1 MRRYYYLWLV
11 LSMASP
17 LMAQVVAGFDEME
30 LPAAGY
36 LNNAGPAGAFVSQQ
50 LALPNQY
57 NSQFDFWSGWA
68 ISRVTDNQTP
78 GFSNQYSVISGGGA
92 EGSANYAVGY
102 CFDPIV
108 VKLTGTQAGSV
119 VEGLSVNNST
129 YTYFS
134 MRDGDAFSKRFGGVS
149 GNDPDYLLLSIR
161 AYYQGQLSADS
172 ATIYLADYRFAN
184 NQLDYILDEWTFV
197 DLLALGNADSLQFR
211 LTSTDIGVF
220 GMNTPAYFCIDNVR
234 MGSLSSST
242 EEPPAVA
249 VVRAWPNPT
258 TSELQVDTPGEGILL
273 LRNSSGQLLRQQPIV
288 NPLTTLDVSL
298 LPAGNYYLQWVSAGS
313 VRTGTFVKF

>member
-1 MRRYYYLWLV
+1 MRYLFYWWLMFSV
-11 LSMASP
+11 TSP
-17 LMAQVVAGFDEME
+17 LLAQSVVAGFDEIE

-36 LNNAGPAGAFVSQQ
+36 LNNAGMGGAFMSQQ

-78 GFSNQYSVISGGGA
+78 GFGNQYGVISGGGA
-92 EGSANYAVGY
+92 EGSANFAVGY

-108 VKLTGTQAGSV
+108 VRLTGSQAGSV

-161 AYYQGQLSADS
+161 AYYQGQLSPDS
-172 ATIYLADYRFAN
+172 ATVYLADYRFAD
-184 NQLDYILDEWTFV
+184 NQLDYIVDEWTFV
-197 DLLALGNADSLQFR
+197 DLVALGNADSLQFR
-211 LTSTDIGVF
+211 LTSTDNGVF

-234 MGSLSSST
+234 LSPLSTTDDRDGSPLV
-242 EEPPAVA
+242 EI
-249 VVRAWPNPT
+249 WPNPT
-258 TSELQVDTPGEGILL
+258 AHELFVDTPRKGALL
-273 LRNSSGQLLRQQPIV
+273 LWNSHGQLLRQWQIV
-288 NPLTTLDVSL
+288 NPQTILDVSF
-298 LPAGNYYLQWVSAGS
+298 LPAGSYQLQYLSADSSGVS
-313 VRTGTFVKF
+313 TFFKN

>member
-1 MRRYYYLWLV
+1 MRYLFNWWLL
-11 LSMASP
+11 LSVTSP
-17 LMAQVVAGFDEME
+17 LLAQPVVAGFDEIE

-36 LNNAGPAGAFVSQQ
+36 LNNAGIGGAFISQQ

-78 GFSNQYSVISGGGA
+78 GFGNQYSVISGGGA
-92 EGSANYAVGY
+92 EGSANFAVGY

-108 VKLTGTQAGSV
+108 VRLTGTQAGSV

-134 MRDGDAFSKRFGGVS
+134 MRNGDAFSKRFGGVS

-161 AYYQGQLSADS
+161 AYYQGQLSPDS
-172 ATIYLADYRFAN
+172 ATVYLADYRYGD
-184 NQLDYILDEWTFV
+184 NQLDYIVNEWTFV
-197 DLLALGNADSLQFR
+197 ELGALGNADSLQFR
-211 LTSTDIGVF
+211 LTSTDNGVF

-234 MGSLSSST
+234 LSPLST
-242 EEPPAVA
+242 TDDRYASPRVKI
-249 VVRAWPNPT
+249 WPNPT
-258 TSELQVDTPGEGILL
+258 AHELYVDTPREGALL
-273 LRNSSGQLLRQQPIV
+273 LWNSRGQLLRQWQIV
-288 NPLTTLDVSL
+288 NSQTILDVSF
-298 LPAGNYYLQWVSAGS
+298 LPAGSYQLQYLSAGRS
-313 VRTGTFVKF
+313 GLSTFFKK